1 MQLAKKVP
9 ECVWLLLLCCAWHY
23 LPLRSIFAIETR
35 EQWLAITIVLQTV
48 FCVAVFLSGESRWR
62 AAIIGIEIISIFFNS
77 GVVLQWDLRDTFY
90 AHRPIF
96 VQLCF
101 ILQLL
106 FISIIAGGGDGNQH
120 RQHNRRKSDRSWDI
134 NRHQSII
141 QRLFINQGNLEA
153 QK

>member
-1 MQLAKKVP
+1 
-9 ECVWLLLLCCAWHY
+9 
-23 LPLRSIFAIETR
+23 
-35 EQWLAITIVLQTV
+35 V
-48 FCVAVFLSGESRWR
+48 FCAGESRWR

-77 GVVLQWDLRDTFY
+77 GVALQWDLRDTFY
-90 AHRPIF
+90 LHRPIF

-120 RQHNRRKSDRSWDI
+120 RQYHRRKSDRAWDI
-134 NRHQSII
+134 DHHQLVI
-141 QRLFINQGNLEA
+141 QRLFINQGNVEA